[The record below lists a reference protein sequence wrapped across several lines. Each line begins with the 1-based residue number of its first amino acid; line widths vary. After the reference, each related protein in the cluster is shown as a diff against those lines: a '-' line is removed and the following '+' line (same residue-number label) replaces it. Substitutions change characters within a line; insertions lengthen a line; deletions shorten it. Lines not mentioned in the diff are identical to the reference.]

1 VNERTLPLAL
11 YEGSLLVLYVSG
23 RAVGWWDAAILPAL
37 GFAGMVT
44 VCALP
49 MLLLWVASRRAPD
62 DRAPA
67 VRAGVLALGAALV
80 AAAVAVWHLDRLSGD
95 TRLLVAAGVS
105 APLLAAVLLA
115 LGRRP
120 GTLRTAGYLAGC
132 YAVPAA
138 LLAAVAS
145 ALA

>member
-1 VNERTLPLAL
+1 MNERTLPLAL
-11 YEGSLLVLYVSG
+11 YEGSLLVLYAAG
-23 RAVGWWDAAILPAL
+23 RAVGWWGGAVLPAL
-37 GFAGMVT
+37 GLAGMVT

-67 VRAGVLALGAALV
+67 MRAGALAVSVALL
-80 AAAVAVWHLDRLSGD
+80 AAVVAVSHLDRLSGD
-95 TRLLVAAGVS
+95 TRLLVIAGV
-105 APLLAAVLLA
+105 ALPLVAALLLA
-115 LGRRP
+115 LGRRCRAL
-120 GTLRTAGYLAGC
+120 GTAGYLAGC

>member
-1 VNERTLPLAL
+1 MNERTLPLAL
-11 YEGSLLVLYVSG
+11 YEGSLLVLYVAG
-23 RAVGWWDAAILPAL
+23 RAIGWWGAAILPAV

-62 DRAPA
+62 DLAPA
-67 VRAGVLALGAALV
+67 VRAGVLALAAAFV
-80 AAAVAVWHLDRLSGD
+80 AAAAAVWRLDRLSGD
-95 TRLLVAAGVS
+95 TSLLVAAGVTI
-105 APLLAAVLLA
+105 PLTAAVLIA

-120 GTLRTAGYLAGC
+120 GALRTAGYLAGC